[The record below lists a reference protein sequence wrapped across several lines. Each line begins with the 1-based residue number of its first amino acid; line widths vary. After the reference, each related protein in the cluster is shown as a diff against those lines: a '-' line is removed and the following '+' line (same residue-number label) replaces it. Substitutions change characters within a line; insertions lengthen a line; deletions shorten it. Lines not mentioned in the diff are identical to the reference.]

1 MKKVIRHSVFETN
14 SSSTHTLTI
23 CSDDE
28 YERFKNGEL
37 YLNQSWSKCFEYLPK
52 FCTKEQILEEKAKYD
67 KENHVKVLMEGE
79 AKALT
84 EQFRSFEAYQE
95 EQNSSA
101 EGVFLETHTTKS
113 GDEVVVF
120 GWYGHA

>member
-37 YLNQSWSKCFEYLPK
+37 YLNQSWSKCFEDLPK
-52 FCTKEQILEEKAKYD
+52 FCTKEQALEAKAKYD
-67 KENHVKVLMEGE
+67 KENNVKVLLEDE
-79 AKALT
+79 DFFD
-84 EQFRSFEAYQE
+84 EFRSFEAYQE

-120 GWYGHA
+120 GYYGHD